1 MKGRV
6 PVLSLAQCLA
16 HGRVPWKCRGATA
29 GEPVGA
35 VSLEAV
41 LYTCARREVLAWEE
55 REAEVLCQVSSLLS
69 FSS

>member
-16 HGRVPWKCRGATA
+16 HGRVPWKCSTA
-29 GEPVGA
+29 GEPMGA

-41 LYTCARREVLAWEE
+41 LYTCARREGLAWEE
-55 REAEVLCQVSSLLS
+55 READVLCQVSSLLS